1 MSTANRPDRTFLEE
15 LKFDLVGGVGAFL
28 HLAWMTSLRWKHV
41 DMHHAFDAQKR
52 YGHVIL
58 AFWHGQLLMP
68 AYVGRNGNIHVLISE
83 SDDGEYIARLV
94 SHLGFKAVRG
104 SATRGG
110 RAAFRKLI
118 RAAKEFD
125 IGVTPDG
132 PLGPRHKVQAG
143 TITLARATGLPLLPV
158 ASAARWCRR
167 VSSWDRFEIPLP
179 GSEAAIVFGEP
190 ILVGADAG
198 AEERCQKQ
206 VRLESV
212 LNVLTNR
219 ARAAVGLPP
228 ESPELSG

>member
-1 MSTANRPDRTFLEE
+1 MSTANLPDRTFLEE
-15 LKFDLVGGVGAFL
+15 LKFDLAGCVGAFL
-28 HLAWMTSLRWKHV
+28 HLAWMTSLRWNYI
-41 DMHHAFDAQKR
+41 DTEYLFDARKR
-52 YGHVIL
+52 YGHVIF

-68 AYVGRNGNIHVLISE
+68 AYVGRNWNVHVLISE

-125 IGVTPDG
+125 LGVTPDG

-179 GSEAAIVFGEP
+179 GSEVAFVFGEP
-190 ILVGADAG
+190 ITVAADADDE
-198 AEERCQKQ
+198 ACRDAQC
-206 VRLESV
+206 RLEEA
-212 LNVLTNR
+212 LNELTDK
-219 ARAAVGLPP
+219 ARITLGLPP
-228 ESPELSG
+228 EGGDN